1 VRPTSAIV
9 SYQERPL
16 DAVSAGRE
24 LSVDAVV
31 YGSFQE
37 LGGRVRVTVQLVSTE
52 SGEPLWGT
60 KIDKSLDDVFAL
72 QDEVSRQIV
81 QALEV
86 RLTKHDEDRLHQAV
100 HAASPAQREYM
111 RGRVAALHE
120 SLERLNEAIDAFQ
133 RAIEIDPAFAPA
145 YAGLAHAFLNIAFT
159 YLPES
164 DYYDRAQ
171 LMCEKALSIDPHLS
185 EARLVRARLAW
196 TPKAGFNHEM
206 AMREAGAALAGQPNL
221 GQGWTT
227 MGLIAFHIGLT
238 EEARMLC
245 VRSLAI
251 DPGDFFALTHVA
263 YTHYLE
269 GDWRRAVAAAAEVW
283 RRAPTSWA
291 GYQLALSQLHLGQF
305 AEAQQLADRVMRQF
319 VGDVLLHPINA
330 LIAAH
335 HGDPA
340 RVRHHIEM
348 TVRHEKGFGHYH
360 HAQYDV
366 GCSLALIG
374 AADEALD
381 WLEQAAQNG
390 FPCLVL
396 FEQDPWLDSLRQLP
410 RFAALLTRLRE
421 ESARLA
427 AVYRE
432 VMHDTGRLSS
442 AARS

>member
-1 VRPTSAIV
+1 
-9 SYQERPL
+9 
-16 DAVSAGRE
+16 
-24 LSVDAVV
+24 
-31 YGSFQE
+31 
-37 LGGRVRVTVQLVSTE
+37 
-52 SGEPLWGT
+52 
-60 KIDKSLDDVFAL
+60 
-72 QDEVSRQIV
+72 
-81 QALEV
+81 
-86 RLTKHDEDRLHQAV
+86 
-100 HAASPAQREYM
+100 
-111 RGRVAALHE
+111 
-120 SLERLNEAIDAFQ
+120 
-133 RAIEIDPAFAPA
+133 
-145 YAGLAHAFLNIAFT
+145 
-159 YLPES
+159 
-164 DYYDRAQ
+164 
-171 LMCEKALSIDPHLS
+171 MCEKALSIDPHLS

-251 DPGDFFALTHVA
+251 DPGDFFALTHIA

-366 GCSLALIG
+366 GCSLA
-374 AADEALD
+374 DRR
-381 WLEQAAQNG
+381 
-390 FPCLVL
+390 C
-396 FEQDPWLDSLRQLP
+396 R
-410 RFAALLTRLRE
+410 R
-421 ESARLA
+421 SARLA
-427 AVYRE
+427 R
-432 VMHDTGRLSS
+432 TGGAERVSVPGSIRAGPVARFVTS
-442 AARS
+442 APALCRSADAASRGIRPARGGVSRGHARHRTALLGRTFVVQSMIPAGVAQLVRARGSYPRRPGFKSLHRHHLLLR